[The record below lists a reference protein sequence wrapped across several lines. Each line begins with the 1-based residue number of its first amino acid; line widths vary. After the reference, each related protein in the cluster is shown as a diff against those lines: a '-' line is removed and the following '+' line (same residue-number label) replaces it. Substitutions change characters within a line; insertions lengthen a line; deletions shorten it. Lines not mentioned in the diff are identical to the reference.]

1 MSIGNKEEMRIYITG
16 CAKTGTTLLRRLM
29 NAFEGLNVAV
39 DEMSLKR
46 FLESEYDVAKRN
58 AKQIF
63 SIGVDN
69 DFIDEA
75 INLIKDNNVKI
86 LHIHRNKEDVLKS
99 DNGYVPEK
107 RYNDVE
113 NQMVRYKKHITHIVH
128 FEELTHHPD
137 KVQKEVAD
145 ALGLKIKHKFSEYP
159 NFIDVKSEKIN
170 NGIYELRKIE
180 KK

>member
-1 MSIGNKEEMRIYITG
+1 MRIYITG

-29 NAFEGLNVAV
+29 NAFEGLSVAV

-63 SIGVDN
+63 SLGVDN

-75 INLIKDNNVKI
+75 INLITENDVKI

-99 DNGYVPEK
+99 DNGYVPEQ
-107 RYNDVE
+107 RYDDVE
-113 NQMVRYKKHITHIVH
+113 DQMFKYKKHITHIVH
-128 FEELTHHPD
+128 FEELTHNPD
-137 KVQKEVAD
+137 KVQKEIAD
-145 ALGLKIKHKFSEYP
+145 ALGLKIKHKSSDYP
-159 NFIDVKSEKIN
+159 NFINVESEKIN
-170 NGIYELRKIE
+170 EGIYELRKIE

>member
-1 MSIGNKEEMRIYITG
+1 MRIYITG

-29 NAFEGLNVAV
+29 NAFEGLSVAV

-69 DFIDEA
+69 DFIKEA
-75 INLIKDNNVKI
+75 IKLIKDNDVKI
-86 LHIHRNKEDVLKS
+86 LHIHRNKADVLKS
-99 DNGYVPEK
+99 DNGYVPEE
-107 RYNDVE
+107 RYDDVE
-113 NQMVRYKKHITHIVH
+113 DQMFRYKKHITHVVY
-128 FEELTHHPD
+128 FEELTSNPD
-137 KVQKEVAD
+137 IVQKEIAA
-145 ALGLKIKHKFSEYP
+145 ALGLKIKHKFSDYP
-159 NFIDVKSEKIN
+159 NFIDAESEKIKD
-170 NGIYELRKIE
+170 GIYQLRKIE